1 MKNNK
6 SLIINNKEV
15 LIDGQRNLLEV
26 IRKAN
31 IQLPTFCY
39 HSEISIYGACRM
51 CMVDV
56 EGRGLVAACSTIPE
70 VGMIVKTHT
79 SEIRKMRKMTVE
91 LLLAS
96 HVDTCSICSKNSN
109 CQLQTLGKSLG
120 IEEVRFKSSTPKYK
134 IDRSSPSLVRDPN
147 KCILCGDCVRV
158 CDEIQGV
165 GALDFAYR
173 GSDAKVVPAFDKDLN
188 SVECVFCGQCSRVC
202 PTGALTPKSDI
213 DNVWDEINDAKKY
226 VVVQVAPA
234 VRVAVGEAFGIES
247 GMSATGQLVAAL
259 KAMGVDKVFDTS
271 FTADMT
277 VIEETNEFIKRFESG
292 QRLPLFT
299 SCCPAWVKYIEQYH
313 SNYIKNLS
321 SCKSPQQMFGSICKE
336 YFAKERK
343 LEKKDIVVVSIM
355 PCTAKKFEASR
366 QEFEQNKVKDVDYVI
381 TTQELVRMIDEAGI
395 LFKNLDPE
403 SFDMPFGFKTGA
415 GLIFGNS
422 GGVTE
427 AVLRYAT
434 EKITNVKTESFEFPI
449 VRGEDGLRE
458 LKVNIGD
465 TAVNVAIVNGLK
477 NAKKVLKKIEKDN
490 KSYDF
495 VEVMACSSGCIG
507 GAGQPCTKDKE
518 YKVKRKQGLYDNDKM
533 QVLHKSQENPYLEE
547 LYTNLIGEPG
557 GNIAHQLL
565 HTNYNS
571 RKRILN
577 DEVKVINAKK
587 DVELKITV
595 CFGTSCIIRGS
606 QDIINS
612 LIKYVKDN
620 NLEDLVEV
628 NASFCF
634 EKCDRGPVVRINGKV
649 IVKASIDDVLEEIK
663 RCNFSKAGNR

>member
-56 EGRGLVAACSTIPE
+56 EGRGLVAACSTMPE

-120 IEEVRFKSSTPKYK
+120 IDEVRFKSITPKYK

-321 SCKSPQQMFGSICKE
+321 SCKSPQQMFGAICKE
-336 YFAKERK
+336 YFSKEK
-343 LEKKDIVVVSIM
+343 NLDKKDIVVVSIM

-395 LFKNLDPE
+395 LFKNLEPE

-458 LKVNIGD
+458 LKVNMGD
-465 TAVNVAIVNGLK
+465 TEVNVAIVNGLK

-490 KSYDF
+490 KAYDF

-507 GAGQPCTKDKE
+507 GAGQPSTKDKE

-571 RKRILN
+571 RTRILN

-663 RCNFSKAGNR
+663 RCNFSKVGSK